1 MGIHVFSG
9 RVIDRN
15 TKLGL
20 TGAVVEAHDCGG
32 TVEGPVGSATTAEGG
47 RFVLRLDEAA
57 VARRFG
63 GGVGSLSFRIASGST
78 VLAETGRAVR
88 WSLAGRRSQSGVIE
102 VDAAQSL
109 GPRAAAR
116 SRVDGV
122 VADAA
127 GEPLASVTVE
137 VMRRR
142 LTSAGGVEEDVVAST
157 SLLEA
162 DAGRFSLTFNEPK
175 FGASDTL
182 GGQLR
187 VRAMDGVT
195 ELASRTLCNPA
206 PHTTV
211 DLTVGE
217 AAAHRYR
224 GLTRHAA
231 LSLRITDVL
240 PPVDGPPY
248 EIKDLTPAQIP
259 LVACQLELP
268 SLEVQRVVDAANLAL
283 THPALSEQAF
293 FGLLRRGLP
302 ATVEGIFSHRVPVLI
317 AELEAAVAAR
327 EVPPSVTAD
336 PAALKSAL
344 ETVALATLRTP
355 IANKLSLGLA
365 VDDTPGVTG
374 AERDA
379 LLKLAVNHTSKPST
393 FWAAVAA
400 EGEISAGA
408 GARFK
413 FTMDACLLSG
423 AFLPVV
429 KVLHARVAASTL
441 ADDPRALAAYDATA
455 WRAVIDAIP
464 SDPRYPA
471 DTPGATDGS
480 RRDAYAATLARNVE
494 KRFRTSVIRARVAAD
509 EPAGTLHAFFTANA
523 AFELETTRIGRFLA
537 EHPSALDTIAAL
549 DRPAIVSR
557 LEAIERVY
565 RVTETWVESKALITA
580 GFSSASAIDA
590 AGKDRFISLAIAA
603 GIASDRAPDIFEHAC
618 WTKTAAAAIRTK
630 FTPALEKVTLKALP
644 NKLVSLP
651 DFEEHPEIADWTSL
665 FGSPNACSC
674 AHCRSVLSPAA
685 YLVDLLQLLDSVP
698 RAPSG
703 SARDEIAERRPDLLK
718 LALSCANTDTPV
730 PYVDLVNEI
739 LEVLTATASWPA
751 SPEPM
756 DTAATADELAAE
768 PEALFPSE
776 RTSAYAKLEEEV
788 FPLHL
793 PFHRWQEEVR
803 IDLEHLDV
811 RRADL
816 LTLLAPSAGPNLRHL
831 TLERL
836 ETSARQLDIIAGPPA
851 SPPGPEAR
859 AYWGLSAASWPAEL
873 NRAQTLMHKGGL
885 SFDQLRELLST
896 VYCVDAGIAF
906 EAEPPCD
913 LGALDLTG
921 LDSDEKRHMVHRLLR
936 LRAVLGWS
944 ISDTDK
950 ARAALGGLGAA
961 QLEALGA
968 VRELER
974 RLGVRPLIALA
985 WYSNLD
991 RHGLWARSL
1000 FEEVYLDKRVAS
1012 PADPAL
1018 SAILATGT
1026 STSPMPALRP
1036 QLAAALRLS
1045 GRELALLTDGSFSGL
1060 ELALPPVV
1068 AASEGT
1074 TDVADET
1081 RLSRLFRVVSLARSM
1096 RLSIE
1101 RFLVLRELSGIVAL
1115 TGDDGASATPEGTLA
1130 LLDLQALL
1138 AAIALPIEEAHAL
1151 LRHVAAAGS
1160 PLVLAAEDVAALR
1173 DEPRGAGGG
1182 AEPRGRGAGRPRRL
1196 AARRS
1201 RRELADRARRRA
1213 GARARRGPRGHDG
1226 ALRERFHHE
1235 RARPAARRAGGTGQ
1249 RGDREARHR
1258 RHGPGR
1264 PRAVARALRFPRAA
1278 SLASRHDERRGPRD
1292 ARLALRPRPR
1302 HRPLRARRGAQLLLG
1317 SSARRVR
1324 PGRDVR
1330 GACRQ
1335 RRRAGRA
1342 DHPLPQGG
1350 PGRSSLSL
1358 APRALAGAL
1367 PGRLV
1372 GSACRRGP
1380 APHRLERGADRGAG
1394 ARLGDRRGSRA
1405 LRAARV
1411 DRSAGTAGR
1420 ALAGRHQLAA
1430 VAVRAGGLVSPA
1442 GAVFDAL
1449 AAATGWQRRD
1459 VEQVCS
1465 DVALDLAESELTTVG
1480 PLLRLELAL
1489 GCVKRLGVAA
1499 STAVGW
1505 LAVEAAAPPSSEP
1518 NAATIAREVRWAA
1531 RAKHDDASWAKVARP
1546 LRDVLRNKQRAAL
1559 VGHLVHTRGLEGP
1572 SDLYRQLLIDVEMEP
1587 CALTSRMVL
1596 AHGSCQQLVQR
1607 ILMNLESEAG
1617 LVPNAALARSWE
1629 WMKSYRVWEAN
1640 RKVFLWPEN
1649 WLEPELR
1656 DDKTPLFEELERSL
1670 LSGPVSE
1677 EAAEEAY
1684 RRYLDGLADLSNLEI
1699 VALHV
1704 EQDENSTLLHAARR
1718 TVVHV
1723 FGRSR
1728 KHHTYHYRARASGR
1742 WLPWQKLELD
1752 VHGEHLMPFGY
1763 GGRLYLAWAVVE
1775 DVDRGTNELAP
1786 TSSGDDVQQAIMDL
1800 SLEIAR
1806 DLAAEGLT
1814 PAVVEKM
1821 QELEELKQT
1830 AANQPIAADPKLPQ
1844 LDAEVHLRVSEL
1856 RAGAWTAPLE
1866 SERKR
1871 LGASPAR
1878 PFLTFLTEVAE
1889 GAPERVDTTLR
1900 YANTPIVR
1908 FSFYPASNVHTAER
1922 LAALDDPLGSYG
1934 RGIIATVDGAQ
1945 PAPFT
1950 TPAGFGGSH
1959 QAFFRNA
1966 PGALRLY
1973 LTTGGD
1979 TLPAAEVLETAPGRL
1994 RLVADRAFEPA
2005 GERPFLIAQDTTR
2018 AFTLELRDVSFSV
2031 AESAVQ
2037 SLFAPATILGPS
2049 LVSHQKYRL
2058 DVFHHPQVESFRH
2071 AVASRG
2077 LRALLSPS
2085 QQQGAGLQKQ
2095 SKDLTDLEAGEFLD
2109 PALPLAT
2116 DVDFRHASA
2125 YGVYNWEL
2133 FFHIPLRIA
2142 RAMQREGRHEE
2153 ARRWLHAV
2161 FDPSDGSTG
2170 TSVTRFWKF
2179 RPFAE
2184 NPDLADIQAEVGNL
2198 AGSASAQELGQIAAG
2213 AFDGAEASELTSQ
2226 IAVWRANPF
2235 EPHAIARMRT
2245 VAYQKAVVLAYVDNL
2260 VAWADSLFGRDTIE
2274 SINEATQLYL
2284 LAQELLGERPVLI
2297 PDPALELAQ
2306 SYGQL
2311 DAESAFDAFS
2321 NALAGTEVL
2330 APPPPKHTSAT
2341 CGGEAPPPN
2350 IVWGSAYFCV
2360 PPNERLLGSWDLI
2373 ADRLFKIRHC
2383 RNLEGVARSLP
2394 LFEPP
2399 IDPALL
2405 VRAAAAGL
2413 DLGSVVAD
2421 LRAGAPFFRFSVL
2434 YAKAVDLAGH
2444 VASLGNA
2451 ALAVLERRDAEEL
2464 ARLRQGHEIA
2474 TYEAMRDARRA
2485 QLGEARESL
2494 RAAERGLLLAQ
2505 ERFDYYST
2513 REAVNASEEQA
2524 MALRRRGHKTSI
2536 DAQSLHAAA
2545 AQVAAI
2551 PDFVIGTSG
2560 WAGSPVA
2567 TSEMGGSLAC
2577 EALTAQARTLEVLG
2591 SMDAFRGDI
2600 VGTMAG
2606 YGRRKDDWDHQARL
2620 AALEIRQLER
2630 QVEAARLR
2638 VEVARHELTVVE
2650 RQAAQSREVEQHLR
2664 LKFTSSELY
2673 DWMKG
2678 ELSALHRSAYQL
2690 AFDMARRA
2698 EKAFQIERGD
2708 PSQTF
2713 VRFGHWDSLR
2723 QGLTAGDKLLHDLR
2737 RMDAAYVAQAPR
2749 ELEIVKLVSLA
2760 EHDPAQLVALRET
2773 GTATLTLT
2781 EDDFDRDF
2789 SGHYLRRIKSVALTI
2804 PCTSGPYQGVFGAL
2818 HLLKAGTRP
2827 SPSPTGEVELSSA
2840 AIQSIVTS
2848 HGQSDSGLFE
2858 LSFRDERLLPF
2869 EGLGAHLETGDASPQ
2884 WQIELSPGNRFAYD
2898 SIDDAVLEIRYT
2910 ARGGS
2915 SHEGA
2920 GTRTLRRLIRVPQAA
2935 DLAWAAYQEGAA
2947 SIAVELPTSSWARAR
2962 NEALPTSV
2970 ASVTVYVWGEGTS
2983 PTIAVNAGTPVTG
2996 TVPSQHSCRVF
3007 TPSVSA
3013 DPTEDGTWTITPSGF
3028 DSIDDLWVVVELEVT
3043 VS

>member
-20 TGAVVEAHDCGG
+20 TGVVVEAHDCGG

-549 DRPAIVSR
+549 DRPALVSR

-803 IDLEHLDV
+803 IDLEHLGV

-896 VYCVDAGIAF
+896 AYCVDAGIAF

-921 LDSDEKRHMVHRLLR
+921 LDSDEKRHMLHRLLR

-968 VRELER
+968 VRVLER

-1130 LLDLQALL
+1130 LLDLQARL

-1173 DEPRGAGGG
+1173 DELEERVGALSREAAALVDPDGSLLDGLAVSLLTAPDVARVRALVEDPAGMTAPSASDFITNALAPLLGGPG
-1182 AEPRGRGAGRPRRL
+1182 APVSEAIARLVTGVTDPVDRALWPERFAFLARRL
-1196 AARRS
+1196 SRHVTTSAAVRETLGSRFGLAPDIVRFVLDEVLSFSSGPALAAFVPGATFDAPAGSAAERDALIIRFHKAAQVGRRF
-1201 RRELADRARRRA
+1201 RLPLELWQALYPGGWSGPPAAGDLPRIDWNAVPIEAPAPASATAADRARFEQ
-1213 GARARRGPRGHDG
+1213 
-1226 ALRERFHHE
+1226 LVSI
-1235 RARPAARRAGGTGQ
+1235 GQ
-1249 RGDREARHR
+1249 
-1258 RHGPGR
+1258 
-1264 PRAVARALRFPRAA
+1264 
-1278 SLASRHDERRGPRD
+1278 LA
-1292 ARLALRPRPR
+1292 
-1302 HRPLRARRGAQLLLG
+1302 
-1317 SSARRVR
+1317 
-1324 PGRDVR
+1324 
-1330 GACRQ
+1330 
-1335 RRRAGRA
+1335 
-1342 DHPLPQGG
+1342 
-1350 PGRSSLSL
+1350 
-1358 APRALAGAL
+1358 
-1367 PGRLV
+1367 
-1372 GSACRRGP
+1372 
-1380 APHRLERGADRGAG
+1380 
-1394 ARLGDRRGSRA
+1394 
-1405 LRAARV
+1405 
-1411 DRSAGTAGR
+1411 
-1420 ALAGRHQLAA
+1420 QLAA
-1430 VAVRAGGLVSPA
+1430 RWPAGTSSLLSLFALAASSPPA

-1617 LVPNAALARSWE
+1617 LVPNDALARSWE

-2031 AESAVQ
+2031 ADSAVQ

-2085 QQQGAGLQKQ
+2085 QQQAAGLQKQ

-2330 APPPPKHTSAT
+2330 APPPPKHTSAP

-2464 ARLRQGHEIA
+2464 ARLRQGRDRHL
-2474 TYEAMRDARRA
+2474 RGDARRA
-2485 QLGEARESL
+2485 ARPARRGSRVAARRRARPAPGPVAL
-2494 RAAERGLLLAQ
+2494 RLLLDPRGRERQRRAGDGLAQ
-2505 ERFDYYST
+2505 T
-2513 REAVNASEEQA
+2513 RAQDLDRRPVPA
-2524 MALRRRGHKTSI
+2524 RRGG
-2536 DAQSLHAAA
+2536 
-2545 AQVAAI
+2545 
-2551 PDFVIGTSG
+2551 PG
-2560 WAGSPVA
+2560 
-2567 TSEMGGSLAC
+2567 
-2577 EALTAQARTLEVLG
+2577 
-2591 SMDAFRGDI
+2591 RGDP
-2600 VGTMAG
+2600 
-2606 YGRRKDDWDHQARL
+2606 
-2620 AALEIRQLER
+2620 
-2630 QVEAARLR
+2630 RLR
-2638 VEVARHELTVVE
+2638 DR
-2650 RQAAQSREVEQHLR
+2650 HLR
-2664 LKFTSSELY
+2664 L
-2673 DWMKG
+2673 G
-2678 ELSALHRSAYQL
+2678 GL
-2690 AFDMARRA
+2690 A
-2698 EKAFQIERGD
+2698 G
-2708 PSQTF
+2708 
-2713 VRFGHWDSLR
+2713 
-2723 QGLTAGDKLLHDLR
+2723 
-2737 RMDAAYVAQAPR
+2737 
-2749 ELEIVKLVSLA
+2749 
-2760 EHDPAQLVALRET
+2760 
-2773 GTATLTLT
+2773 
-2781 EDDFDRDF
+2781 
-2789 SGHYLRRIKSVALTI
+2789 
-2804 PCTSGPYQGVFGAL
+2804 
-2818 HLLKAGTRP
+2818 
-2827 SPSPTGEVELSSA
+2827 
-2840 AIQSIVTS
+2840 
-2848 HGQSDSGLFE
+2848 
-2858 LSFRDERLLPF
+2858 RDERDGRQP
-2869 EGLGAHLETGDASPQ
+2869 
-2884 WQIELSPGNRFAYD
+2884 
-2898 SIDDAVLEIRYT
+2898 
-2910 ARGGS
+2910 
-2915 SHEGA
+2915 
-2920 GTRTLRRLIRVPQAA
+2920 RV
-2935 DLAWAAYQEGAA
+2935 
-2947 SIAVELPTSSWARAR
+2947 
-2962 NEALPTSV
+2962 
-2970 ASVTVYVWGEGTS
+2970 
-2983 PTIAVNAGTPVTG
+2983 
-2996 TVPSQHSCRVF
+2996 
-3007 TPSVSA
+3007 
-3013 DPTEDGTWTITPSGF
+3013 
-3028 DSIDDLWVVVELEVT
+3028 
-3043 VS
+3043 